1 MNNIHNEQ
9 KARKLLDDHIK
20 TTKALRFVVWIAAI
34 LAAAALTAINAQAA
48 TVEIASGV
56 YTQHIE
62 EYNTA
67 RNEDND
73 LLALTYRF
81 DDSDWGV
88 LATTFNNSYD
98 IETYGLAL
106 TYSVFKWRAIEL
118 EVIGGLMKGYT
129 EWELHDKL
137 CPFGEDSDYCFLI
150 APKLSLEVF
159 TYKGVTPKVS
169 VLLMGEAVMVTVGV
183 SYKF

>member
-9 KARKLLDDHIK
+9 KARRALDNHISDR
-20 TTKALRFVVWIAAI
+20 KAFWFKAWFVAVVVIAV
-34 LAAAALTAINAQAA
+34 LTAINAQAA
-48 TVEIASGV
+48 TVELASGV
-56 YTQHIE
+56 YTHHIE

-81 DDSDWGV
+81 DDSDWGI

-98 IETYGLAL
+98 VQTYGLAL

-118 EVIGGLMKGYT
+118 ELIGGVMKGYT

-137 CPFGEDSDYCFLI
+137 CPFGEEVEYCLLL
-150 APKLSLEVF
+150 APKLSLEIF
-159 TYKGVTPKVS
+159 SYKGVTPKLS
-169 VLLMGEAVMVTVGV
+169 VLYMGEAVVVTAGV